1 MPRSTHHLTRDEW
14 RQVIRAEMRD
24 LDAPG
29 SDRFWAPELDA
40 APRERLR
47 EIQGRKLVAG
57 VRWMYERSALFRSKC
72 EAIGLEPG
80 DVRGV
85 DDLTSLP
92 ITTKD
97 DTTAD
102 LEAHP
107 PFGTY
112 QTLTEEDWLI
122 HGWQVFQ
129 SSGTTGAP
137 RPFRFT
143 QFDREQW
150 AWNNARAMHAVG
162 LRRGND
168 VALLCFGYGPHVFMW
183 GVHYGLN
190 LMGIPIVPGGVDTA
204 TRAGFVDRYR
214 VTMLAATPSYLL
226 FLAGAMR
233 DLGLDPATSTVTRV
247 ITGGEPVPET
257 TQQRIAEAWG
267 CEVHQFYGCTEA
279 AGSAGGYTCGAGPWI
294 HCMEDTHLLE
304 TVDSG
309 AFRPVADGERGLSV
323 ITNLFS
329 DASPQIR
336 FLVGDYTTLTHEPCA
351 CGRTHVRALGGFSG
365 RVDDMLNVRGVTLF
379 PSAIEQ
385 VVRGRGELGDE
396 FQILLTTED
405 GLDELELIVEA
416 ATHIPHAEYDEVGH
430 AVADAFRARLELRA
444 GVRVLPPGTLPKT
457 EFKAKRV
464 RDERAAS

>member
-1 MPRSTHHLTRDEW
+1 MTRDEW
-14 RQVIRAEMRD
+14 RTAIRAEMRN

-29 SDRFWAPELDA
+29 SDRYWAPELDT

-47 EIQGRKLVAG
+47 EIQGRKLVKAVG
-57 VRWMYERSALFRSKC
+57 WVYDRSALFRAKC

-80 DVRGV
+80 DIGGI
-85 DDLTSLP
+85 DDLGELP

-97 DTTAD
+97 DMSAD
-102 LEAHP
+102 LAANP

-112 QTLTEEDWLI
+112 QTLTEDEWLA

-137 RPFRFT
+137 RPFRYT

-162 LRRGND
+162 LRSGGD

-190 LMGIPIVPGGVDTA
+190 LMGIPIVPGGVETA
-204 TRAGFVDRYR
+204 ARAGLIDRYD

-226 FLAGAMR
+226 FLANTMR
-233 DLGLDPATSTVTRV
+233 ELGLDPAASTVTRV
-247 ITGGEPVPET
+247 ITGGEPVPQT
-257 TQQRIAEAWG
+257 TQDRIAETWG

-294 HCMEDTHLLE
+294 HCMDDTHILE
-304 TVDSG
+304 VVD
-309 AFRPVADGERGLSV
+309 PVTLQPLPDGERGLSV

-329 DASPQIR
+329 DSSPQMR
-336 FLVGDYTTLTHEPCA
+336 FLVGDYTTLTHEPCP
-351 CGRTHVRALGGFSG
+351 CGRTHVRALDGFSG
-365 RVDDMLNVRGVTLF
+365 RADDMLNIRGVSLF

-385 VVRGRGELGDE
+385 VVRGCRELGDE
-396 FQILLTTED
+396 FQILLRTED

-416 ATHIPHAEYDEVGH
+416 AAEVPRAEYSAVERI
-430 AVADAFRARLELRA
+430 VADVFRARLELRA
-444 GVRVLPPGTLPKT
+444 AVQVLPPNTLPKT
-457 EFKAKRV
+457 EFKSKRV
-464 RDERAAS
+464 RDERVHS

>member
-1 MPRSTHHLTRDEW
+1 
-14 RQVIRAEMRD
+14 MRD
-24 LDAPG
+24 LDAPA
-29 SDRFWAPELDA
+29 DERFWSPELDA

-57 VRWMYERSALFRSKC
+57 TAWMYERSALFRAKC
-72 EAIGLEPG
+72 EEIGLEPG
-80 DVRGV
+80 DVRGI
-85 DDLTSLP
+85 DDLPTLP

-97 DTTAD
+97 DMSAD
-102 LEAHP
+102 LARNP
-107 PFGTY
+107 PYGTY
-112 QTLTEEDWLI
+112 QTLTEQEWLE

-150 AWNNARAMHAVG
+150 AWNNARAMYSIG
-162 LRRGND
+162 LRRGED
-168 VALLCFGYGPHVFMW
+168 VGLLCFGYGPHVFMW

-204 TRAGFVDRYR
+204 MRAAFVDRYR

-226 FLAGAMR
+226 FLANAMR
-233 DLGLDPATSTVTRV
+233 DLGLDPAESTVRRV
-247 ITGGEPVPET
+247 ITGGEPVPEP

-294 HCMEDTHLLE
+294 HCMDDTHVLE
-304 TVDSG
+304 VVEPETLE
-309 AFRPVADGERGLSV
+309 PLPDGERGLSV

-336 FLVGDYTTLTHEPCA
+336 FLVGDYTTLTHEPCP

-365 RVDDMLNVRGVTLF
+365 RADDMLNVRGVTLF
-379 PSAIEQ
+379 PSAVEH
-385 VVRGRGELGDE
+385 VVRGRDELGDE
-396 FQILLTTED
+396 FQIVLRTEN
-405 GLDELELIVEA
+405 GLDELELVVEA
-416 ATHIPHAEYDEVGH
+416 ARSVASAGYGDVERTVAE
-430 AVADAFRARLELRA
+430 AFRARLELRA
-444 GVRVLPPGTLPKT
+444 AVRVLPPDTLPKT

-464 RDERAAS
+464 RDER